1 MDGRCR
7 VTLGKSDLP
16 YVVPA
21 GLITTHIYRSS
32 GSKALPLEPTD
43 LQALPAVSPS
53 CPDSLASRSEAEPRE
68 QCVPRQSLG
77 TRSQAMFKRTVEQL
91 RTTVQ
96 LCYGLTIETTIT
108 LTIINTQATKLATPS
123 HNPM

>member
-1 MDGRCR
+1 M
-7 VTLGKSDLP
+7 L
-16 YVVPA
+16 VPRLRI
-21 GLITTHIYRSS
+21 GFT
-32 GSKALPLEPTD
+32 GSKALPWNPLPC
-43 LQALPAVSPS
+43 QALRAVSS
-53 CPDSLASRSEAEPRE
+53 VIGVSIDLRSEAEPRE

-96 LCYGLTIETTIT
+96 LCYGLKIETTIT